1 MGGRGEGVVKQKKKG
16 GKKKKEVM
24 KEGNGPSLDAAV

>member
-1 MGGRGEGVVKQKKKG
+1 MGERGEGVVKQKKKR
-16 GKKKKEVM
+16 KKEVM